1 MLPPAPLKMTT
12 YSFLRT
18 STFRSLIARYTSIT
32 ATGRARA
39 YKTTEIVSI
48 AATPSNHAEKSR
60 YLIYFIKVFLNP
72 VAK

>member
-18 STFRSLIARYTSIT
+18 SIFRSLTARYTSIT

-39 YKTTEIVSI
+39 YNTTEIVSM
-48 AATPSNHAEKSR
+48 AATPSNHAERFR
-60 YLIYFIKVFLNP
+60 YLIYVIKIL
-72 VAK
+72 